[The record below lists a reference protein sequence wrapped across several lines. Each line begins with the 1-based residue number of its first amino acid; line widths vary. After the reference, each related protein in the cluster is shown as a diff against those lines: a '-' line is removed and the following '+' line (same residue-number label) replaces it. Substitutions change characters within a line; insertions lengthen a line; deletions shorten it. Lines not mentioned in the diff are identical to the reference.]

1 MTFASFFKPATLA
14 FFSILA
20 FGCNKNHDE
29 SRANASSASSAAD
42 ASAMGEIADFS
53 SLDAKA
59 WVNGSPVSLVE
70 SRAKH
75 VVLIEAWHPS

>member
-29 SRANASSASSAAD
+29 TRANASSASD
-42 ASAMGEIADFS
+42 ASAISEIADFS

-59 WVNGSPVSLVE
+59 WVNGSPISLMQ

-75 VVLIEAWHPS
+75 VVLIESWHPS

>member
-1 MTFASFFKPATLA
+1 MFFKPATLT
-14 FFSILA
+14 FFGILA
-20 FGCNKNHDE
+20 FGCNKNHDDT
-29 SRANASSASSAAD
+29 RANATSAAD
-42 ASAMGEIADFS
+42 ASTIAAEAIADFS

-59 WVNGSPVSLVE
+59 WVNGSPLSLTE